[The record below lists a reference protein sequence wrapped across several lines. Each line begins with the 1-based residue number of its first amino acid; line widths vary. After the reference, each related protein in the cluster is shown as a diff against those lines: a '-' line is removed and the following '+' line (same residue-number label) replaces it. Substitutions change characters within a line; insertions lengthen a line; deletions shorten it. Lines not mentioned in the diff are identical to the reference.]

1 METNFVRQKL
11 IYNTNLIISFIYFNY
26 RSKVECSQLYYNN
39 NKYLTS
45 KTLIRYEM
53 IIIQP
58 LPFFLRLN
66 LLQQQLARYMTKL
79 TVTGYS
85 YKRKLKREYS
95 GYLTY
100 TINRRILYHE
110 PKATP

>member
-1 METNFVRQKL
+1 MVRTKD
-11 IYNTNLIISFIYFNY
+11 IA
-26 RSKVECSQLYYNN
+26 RHNN
-39 NKYLTS
+39 QALVPVN
-45 KTLIRYEM
+45 E
-53 IIIQP
+53 P
-58 LPFFLRLN
+58 LFDALH
-66 LLQQQLARYMTKL
+66 QLARYMTKL